1 MVSVAACMV
10 AATILELLVG
20 TAGFSPLAAQPA
32 AVIAATPLSFLGSK
46 KWSFAEPAP
55 AAPMRAAAP
64 RNTWLIVPT
73 YNEAENL
80 EPFVR
85 QVLPQL
91 ASAAGEHRVLM
102 VDDSSPDGTGEIADR
117 LAAELDAVEVLHR
130 AEKDGLGRAY
140 AAGFERALAEGA
152 ELVMQMD
159 VDFSHDPKHIPALIA
174 AADGR
179 RPGDRVA
186 LRRRR
191 RRDRLGPR
199 RRLLSRGGS
208 WYARTVLRVPVKDL
222 TGGFKCFRRE
232 LLERL
237 STASFDTAG
246 FGFQVET
253 TYRAVRGGARVH
265 EVPIRFRDREA
276 GDIEDELAD
285 RRRGALAG
293 AGAQAARRAPGVRL
307 VARDEVGDG
316 GDLVVGELAAEG
328 RHPAAAVAHDPL
340 DRAGVERD
348 VVEVGAGGPRRAGG
362 GERVTAAA
370 GVGEDGLAVD
380 GRRASSLAVAPR
392 LAAAAASS
400 ASGLS
405 SAITCGPTNSM
416 IAKNT
421 TSDQA
426 STSRTES
433 IRAASAQMA
442 GQPPLSMNQ
451 RALVSQTPTSTAN
464 RTPPAT
470 GSARPGSPFEFTIV
484 TLAANAP

>member
-1 MVSVAACMV
+1 MSVNICAFAIALALCAQHLVAAACGFAVAMVTNFAWNRRWTFGSDDRALAKQAGRFFVVSVAACMV

-55 AAPMRAAAP
+55 AAPMRAAAR
-64 RNTWLIVPT
+64 RNTWLVVPT

-85 QVLPQL
+85 EVLPQL
-91 ASAAGEHRVLM
+91 ASAAGEHRVLI

-174 AADGR
+174 AADEADLVIGSR
-179 RPGDRVA
+179 YVA
-186 LRRRR
+186 GGGVTDWGLA
-191 RRDRLGPR
+191 

-232 LLERL
+232 LLEDL
-237 STASFDTAG
+237 APGSFHTAG

-253 TYRAVRGGARVH
+253 TYRAVRAGARVH
-265 EVPIRFRDREA
+265 EVPIRFRDRQA
-276 GDIEDELAD
+276 GTSKMSSRI
-285 RRRGALAG
+285 
-293 AGAQAARRAPGVRL
+293 
-307 VARDEVGDG
+307 
-316 GDLVVGELAAEG
+316 
-328 RHPAAAVAHDPL
+328 
-340 DRAGVERD
+340 
-348 VVEVGAGGPRRAGG
+348 VVEALWRVLALRLRA
-362 GERVTAAA
+362 ER
-370 GVGEDGLAVD
+370 
-380 GRRASSLAVAPR
+380 
-392 LAAAAASS
+392 
-400 ASGLS
+400 
-405 SAITCGPTNSM
+405 
-416 IAKNT
+416 
-421 TSDQA
+421 
-426 STSRTES
+426 
-433 IRAASAQMA
+433 
-442 GQPPLSMNQ
+442 
-451 RALVSQTPTSTAN
+451 
-464 RTPPAT
+464 PAF
-470 GSARPGSPFEFTIV
+470 A
-484 TLAANAP
+484 